1 MWALR
6 QIRCK
11 RANICSKQGS
21 KIIVTDL
28 NKSNE
33 TGFVLSEIAL
43 AAMGQK
49 GHEEDVKKLG
59 IADVE
64 YKRHA
69 QVSSS
74 LVNPVFLMS
83 LLDY

>member
-1 MWALR
+1 M
-6 QIRCK
+6 
-11 RANICSKQGS
+11 
-21 KIIVTDL
+21 VTDL
-28 NKSNE
+28 NKSNQ
-33 TGFVLSEIAL
+33 TGFVLSEIAF

-69 QVSSS
+69 HVFSSF
-74 LVNPVFLMS
+74 VNLVFLML
-83 LLDY
+83 LLDN